1 MSFTDSRNRTWSV
14 EFSVPV
20 AKRIRSELAFDP
32 LGEEGTNSG
41 PMRFIE
47 RCSIDAEFL
56 VATLF
61 YACRGAD
68 GCVPKDP
75 DEFAAGLVG
84 ESLGHACDQLL
95 DAFAGFSPRPQVRT
109 AYQRALKVIR
119 ERTTT
124 ELNQRLTAMTETSL
138 HDALNSA
145 LGSGTTSTNSPGS
158 SASIP
163 ATSPIANSS

>member
-20 AKRIRSELAFDP
+20 AKRIRTELSFDP
-32 LGEEGTNSG
+32 LGEEGKDSG

-56 VATLF
+56 VASLF
-61 YACRGAD
+61 CACRGAD
-68 GCVPKDP
+68 GCPPKDP

-84 ESLGHACDQLL
+84 DALGHACDQLL

-109 AYQRALKVIR
+109 AYQRALKVMR
-119 ERTTT
+119 ERTAT
-124 ELNQRLTAMTETSL
+124 ELEKRLTTMTEASL
-138 HDALNSA
+138 NDLISSA
-145 LGSGTTSTNSPGS
+145 LGSGTTSTSSPGS
-158 SASIP
+158 SASTP
-163 ATSPIANSS
+163 ASSATANSS